1 MRRSFESVR
10 AVLAGALLLAACGG
24 DADAPV
30 AASAGENDA
39 AASAEADISRSEP
52 ARAESADH
60 AAAAVR
66 PGLGG
71 RTRELVNP
79 DGDTLV
85 LAYYDLAG
93 LTPPFDAWMQNDSRI
108 SMARP
113 IDKQAQRE
121 IVRAELEA
129 AAAAARGVGALRISM
144 HANLSD
150 YDPSYGEFTV
160 RALAPSSIVTFDGFK
175 QQISLRFSNGLAAQT
190 WRVPESEAQLIRDKV
205 GPFQNAML
213 EVLVRITEV
222 QPTPGGGGTLI
233 TEIVEYELRAEPS
246 GDRLARIRVAAE

>member
-30 AASAGENDA
+30 AASAGEA
-39 AASAEADISRSEP
+39 AASADAAVPRSEP
-52 ARAESADH
+52 ARAASEDR
-60 AAAAVR
+60 AATAAR
-66 PGLGG
+66 PGIGG

-79 DGDTLV
+79 DGETVV

-93 LTPPFDAWMQNDSRI
+93 LTPPFDAWMQNDARI

-113 IDKQAQRE
+113 IDKQAQRG

-129 AAAAARGVGALRISM
+129 AVAAARGVGALRISL

-190 WRVPESEAQLIRDKV
+190 WRVPEAEAQLIRDKV

-233 TEIVEYELRAEPS
+233 TEIIEYELRAEPS